1 MQSILSLLFD
11 GSGIPHGYCIAW
23 DSRLIWVMVT
33 SNAMIALAYF
43 SIPFALA
50 RFLRLQRGLPF
61 GWMFVLFSGFIFSCG
76 LTHLI
81 DIVNL
86 YRPVYRLDAVLMAI
100 TAVISLATAAAL
112 FPLVPTASAYI
123 TRNHKLD
130 SALRTLN
137 EELQEA
143 TALLAQRNTALE
155 ASEQRF
161 RLTLQGAPI
170 GLAIVSL
177 EGRFLEVNNALC
189 EILDYEAPE
198 LLALS
203 FQQITHPDD
212 LSRDQALLAKL
223 VAGKLQSY
231 RMEKRY
237 FARGG
242 RVLVA
247 QLDVNLLRNSDGTPL
262 HFISQIQDITERR
275 QLEEALRSSEA
286 HGRVLVELNGT
297 LQACHELE
305 EVGPPT
311 AKACAAAYPCSSG
324 VIYIRNASKSALER
338 IHSWGTPAISAAV
351 FAPDSCW
358 ALRRGEP
365 FAATFGDDHT
375 HSCQHIEHQQGM
387 QYSLCVP
394 MLAQGEVVGVLH
406 LQWPQAS
413 SGREPGSAEQIA
425 TRTALAVANLQLR
438 EKLMRQSIVDP
449 LTGLYN
455 RRHLEE
461 SLNRD
466 VARAEREGTQVAVLM
481 IDVDHF
487 KSYND
492 RYGHALGD
500 SVLQKMGAVLAGFC
514 RRGDLA
520 ARYGG
525 EEFTV
530 VMSDMDEATALARA
544 ELLRERMGLT
554 RLGNSDTEVPPITI
568 SVGLALY
575 PVHGDTPLTVIEA
588 ADKALYSAKRAG
600 RNRVVSRSAMPSSAA
615 NTAASPAM
623 PPRGDAGGLP

>member
-1 MQSILSLLFD
+1 MQSILSLLLD

-61 GWMFVLFSGFIFSCG
+61 GWMFVLFSAFIFSCG
-76 LTHLI
+76 LTHLLE
-81 DIVNL
+81 IVNI
-86 YRPVYRLDAVLMAI
+86 YRPAYRLDAVLMAI

-123 TRNHKLD
+123 TRNQQRD
-130 SALRTLN
+130 SAVRALN
-137 EELQEA
+137 EELQGA
-143 TALLAQRNTALE
+143 TALLAQRNAALE

-177 EGRFLEVNNALC
+177 QGRFLEVNDALC
-189 EILDYEAPE
+189 EILEYTAPE
-198 LLALS
+198 LLALT

-212 LSRDQALLAKL
+212 LGQDEALLANL
-223 VAGKLQSY
+223 LAGKSQSY

-237 FARGG
+237 FARSG
-242 RVLVA
+242 RVLAA
-247 QLDVNLLRNSDGTPL
+247 QLDVTLLRGQDGTPL

-275 QLEEALRSSEA
+275 LLEETLRNSEA
-286 HGRVLVELNGT
+286 HARALVELNGT
-297 LQACHELE
+297 LQACHELQ

-311 AKACAAAYPCSSG
+311 SKACVAAYPGSSG
-324 VIYIRNASKSALER
+324 VIYIRNASKTALER
-338 IHSWGTPAISAAV
+338 IHSWGEPAISAAV
-351 FAPDSCW
+351 FAPDGCW

-365 FAATFGDDHT
+365 FAASFGDDHV
-375 HSCQHIEHQQGM
+375 HICQHIQHQHGM
-387 QYSLCVP
+387 QHSLCVP

-406 LQWPQAS
+406 LQWPLAS
-413 SGREPGSAEQIA
+413 SRREPGSAEQIA

-438 EKLMRQSIVDP
+438 EKLTRQSIVDP

-487 KSYND
+487 KRYND
-492 RYGHALGD
+492 QYGHALGD

-530 VMSDMDEATALARA
+530 VMSDIDEATAHTRA

-588 ADKALYSAKRAG
+588 ADQALYAAKRAG
-600 RNRVVSRSAMPSSAA
+600 RNRVVSRSEMTTA
-615 NTAASPAM
+615 NSPDASPEA
-623 PPRGDAGGLP
+623 PPRDGEGGLP